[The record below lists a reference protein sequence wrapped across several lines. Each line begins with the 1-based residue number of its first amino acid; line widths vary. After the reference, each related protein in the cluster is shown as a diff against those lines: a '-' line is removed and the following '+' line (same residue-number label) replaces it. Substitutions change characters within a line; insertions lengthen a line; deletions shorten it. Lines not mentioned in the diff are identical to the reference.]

1 MRLIMTLLDK
11 VLSKFGYEKVA
22 QVGPMKPENTL
33 TDTGDASE
41 KIIQQAPQNPSVQ
54 TYGNGSQELQSAPQ
68 QLAGE
73 PNTPVVNLQQNTDG
87 TQMQD
92 ASNPMQMQDNQ
103 NPTGGQTTDSLNTNQ
118 QSINSPYMDVNQVGK
133 VNPMLAQNMK
143 KAGIELV
150 DKELFREYYKN
161 ACIKAA
167 IKKIPLS
174 EYFNGKR

>member
-1 MRLIMTLLDK
+1 MTLLDK
-11 VLSKFGYEKVA
+11 VLSKFGYQKVS
-22 QVGPMKPENTL
+22 QVAPMQPGNAL
-33 TDTGDASE
+33 TETGDPSE
-41 KIIQQAPQNPSVQ
+41 KILQQTPQNPSVQ

-73 PNTPVVNLQQNTDG
+73 PNKPVVNLQQSTDG

-92 ASNPMQMQDNQ
+92 ASNPMQMQENT

-118 QSINSPYMDVNQVGK
+118 QPINSPYLDVNEVNK
-133 VNPMLAQNMK
+133 INPMLAQNMK

-167 IKKIPLS
+167 VNKIPLS